1 MEDENP
7 PLTNQ
12 ELADIFNLIADL
24 LEIKGENIF
33 KVLAYRRAADSLLNL
48 SQPAYDIWKEGKLR
62 ELPNIGKAIED
73 KIGELFT
80 TGNLAFLERLKQE
93 VPVSL
98 VELLQI
104 PGVGKKKVFLF
115 WKALGITTVE
125 ELEKAAREGKLR
137 ELPGLG
143 AKSEER
149 IIAGI
154 EMLARRSTRIPLGDA
169 WNFAQEIVEYLQKT
183 TSSEKIEVAGSLR
196 RKCDTVG
203 DIDLLATGENS
214 SEVMRAFREHSL
226 VSQVLAS
233 GETKSSVEYKN
244 GMHAQLWAHK
254 PQHHGTALQYT
265 TGSKAHNVHLREFA
279 RTKGFSL
286 SEYGLTQDDG
296 TEILCATEE
305 EVYQHLG
312 IPWIPPELR
321 EDRGEIQAAIKN
333 ALPRLIETSDI
344 VADLHTHSAWS
355 DGKASIKEMALAAI
369 SHGLKVLAITDHSNS
384 LGIAGGISPEK
395 INEQRMEIKKVQEEL
410 GDSILLLQG
419 IEVEI
424 LADGRL
430 DFPDEVLAKLDI
442 VIASLHTS
450 LRQPREKITE
460 RLLNAITN
468 PHVDIVAHPT
478 GRKIPD
484 RDPADLDLERIFT
497 AAAKYNTALEI
508 NAHPSRLDLNDINT
522 RNAIQHGV
530 LISINT
536 DAHQTEGFNVLHFGV
551 ATARRG
557 WVEAKNVINT
567 WPATKLLNWLQ
578 EK

>member
-214 SEVMRAFREHSL
+214 SEVMRAFREHPL

-321 EDRGEIQAAIKN
+321 EDRGEIQAAIEN
-333 ALPRLIETSDI
+333 TLPRLIETSDI
-344 VADLHTHSAWS
+344 VADLHTHSTWS
-355 DGKASIKEMALAAI
+355 DGKATIKEMALAAI
-369 SHGLKVLAITDHSNS
+369 SRGLKVLAITDHSNS

-530 LISINT
+530 FISINT
-536 DAHQTEGFNVLHFGV
+536 DAHQSEGFNVLHFGV

>member
-104 PGVGKKKVFLF
+104 PGVGKKKVSLF

-169 WNFAQEIVEYLQKT
+169 WNFAQEIVEHLQKT

-196 RKCDTVG
+196 RKCDTVC

-214 SEVMRAFREHSL
+214 SEVMRAFREHPL

-244 GMHAQLWAHK
+244 GRHAQLWAHK

-321 EDRGEIQAAIKN
+321 EDRGEIQAAIEN
-333 ALPRLIETSDI
+333 TLPRLIETSDI
-344 VADLHTHSAWS
+344 VADLHTHSTWS
-355 DGKASIKEMALAAI
+355 DGKATIKEMALAAI
-369 SHGLKVLAITDHSNS
+369 SRGLKVLAITDHSNS

-395 INEQRMEIKKVQEEL
+395 ISEQRMEIKKVQEEL

-468 PHVDIVAHPT
+468 PHVDIIAHPT